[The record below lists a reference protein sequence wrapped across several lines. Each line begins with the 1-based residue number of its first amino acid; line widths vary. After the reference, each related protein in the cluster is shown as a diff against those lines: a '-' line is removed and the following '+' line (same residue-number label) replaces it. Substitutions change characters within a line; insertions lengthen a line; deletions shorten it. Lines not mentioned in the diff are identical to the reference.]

1 MDPETK
7 PAFNPQISEEAAEWF
22 LEFRSGDVT
31 IEARRG
37 FSEWLRLSPE
47 HLRAYLEVAAIW
59 EEGAVLDVQR
69 RHDVEALIALANAE
83 ENVVP
88 LSAATANAPAAAGRR
103 GWPAHS
109 VRRLAIAASLFVV
122 AVSLFGLLFLNQGE
136 YSTGIGE
143 QRTLALADGSMVQLN
158 TRSRIRER
166 YSDQERAIDLLEGQA
181 LFQVARDTERP
192 FIVRV
197 DGALIRAVG
206 TQFDVYRRREGATVT
221 VLEGRVEI
229 QAPEGNFTPRMQAR
243 TDGERAGGGRGMFLN
258 AGQQLTVTPDME
270 PEPATVNIT
279 VATAW
284 TQRRLIFESATL
296 SEVAEEFNRYNRVQ
310 ITLMDDDV
318 VDFHIS
324 GVYSSTDPGS
334 LVRFLQARRGIEVV
348 EAGDEIRISRP

>member
-1 MDPETK
+1 MDPEMK

-31 IEARRG
+31 IEARRRFG
-37 FSEWLRLSPE
+37 EWLRLSPE

-59 EEGAVLDVQR
+59 EEGAALDAER

-88 LSAATANAPAAAGRR
+88 LGAATANTPVASSRR
-103 GWPAHS
+103 RWPAHS
-109 VRRLAIAASLFVV
+109 ARRLATAASFLV
-122 AVSLFGLLFLNQGE
+122 AAISLFAWLFLNQGV

-143 QRTLALADGSMVQLN
+143 QRSLALADGSMVQLN

-181 LFQVARDTERP
+181 LFQVAKDTGRP

-197 DGALIRAVG
+197 DGAVIRAVG

-229 QAPEGNFTPRMQAR
+229 QAPHV
-243 TDGERAGGGRGMFLN
+243 FLS
-258 AGQQLTVTPDME
+258 AGQQVTVTPDME
-270 PEPATVNIT
+270 IEPATVNIAA
-279 VATAW
+279 ATAW

-296 SEVAEEFNRYNRVQ
+296 AQVAEEFNRYNRVQ
-310 ITLMDDDV
+310 IVLMDDDV

-324 GVYSSTDPGS
+324 GVFSSTDPGS

-348 EAGDEIRISRP
+348 ETGGEIRISRP